1 MQVRTGVEGRSR
13 DLLIPKSHVEPGAA
27 EEGEGINPYQRRPQ
41 GRRGGFKSPNQPA
54 SEGLSCSPG
63 KEDLLPSLR
72 RVVLRSSTGWVGLLL
87 LGVEPGHKSCSHPR
101 ERATLF
107 LLNLVTPPCSALL
120 SNGALSQF
128 YYSLVAPLWNLSQ
141 MKTLLVLESKG
152 LIINKVP
159 TFSLPIEYQ
168 YGESSSE
175 LISPHLS

>member
-41 GRRGGFKSPNQPA
+41 GRRGGFKSPA

-63 KEDLLPSLR
+63 REDLLPSLR

-87 LGVEPGHKSCSHPR
+87 LGVEPGHKSCSHPH

-107 LLNLVTPPCSALL
+107 LLNLVTPPVLSPVVKWCVVTILL
-120 SNGALSQF
+120 LARCT
-128 YYSLVAPLWNLSQ
+128 SLEFV
-141 MKTLLVLESKG
+141 TDEDYVLESQDSVLNNFPAFMFPKKTK
-152 LIINKVP
+152 LRFIYLV
-159 TFSLPIEYQ
+159 SQ
-168 YGESSSE
+168 YCHSVS
-175 LISPHLS
+175 

>member
-1 MQVRTGVEGRSR
+1 MNQIAKSWISKLNQQCWCSILNSLGRCCCPVLVQVRTGVEGRSR

-63 KEDLLPSLR
+63 RGDLLPSLR

-87 LGVEPGHKSCSHPR
+87 LGVEPGHKSSSHPR

-107 LLNLVTPPCSALL
+107 LLNLVTPPLL
-120 SNGALSQF
+120 SPVVKWCVVTVLLLARCT
-128 YYSLVAPLWNLSQ
+128 SLEFVAD
-141 MKTLLVLESKG
+141 ED
-152 LIINKVP
+152 
-159 TFSLPIEYQ
+159 
-168 YGESSSE
+168 
-175 LISPHLS
+175 